1 MTSGQRKISQ
11 MLDSAFFDLFMV
23 LDNFTRYL
31 KPKLFLEVL
40 PLNSI
45 LSNFAV
51 NKSGIK
57 TLWLD
62 FDLLYKTLID

>member
-1 MTSGQRKISQ
+1 

-57 TLWLD
+57 TVWLG

>member
-1 MTSGQRKISQ
+1 

-40 PLNSI
+40 TLNSI

>member
-40 PLNSI
+40 PMNSI

-62 FDLLYKTLID
+62 FDLLYNTLID